1 MHSLSRPEVHV
12 DETIK
17 IGISSC
23 LLGNRVRYD
32 GGHRHDRFITDTLGN
47 YFEFVPVCPEAE
59 CGLGVPREPMHLF
72 GDPGKPRLVTRETGR
87 DLTEKMVNWSRKRVR
102 ELEEED
108 LHGFIF
114 KSRSPSSGME
124 RVKVVGPAKKVT
136 RKGVGMFAREF
147 MRHFPLL
154 PVEEDG
160 RLHDIRLRE
169 NFIER
174 IFAYNHWRSLVAG
187 QKTRGVLVAFHTAHK
202 LQILS
207 HSETHYRAMG
217 RLVAH
222 AREKPIEKL
231 YEDYEKLLAAAFRL
245 KTTVK
250 KNINVLLHILG
261 YFKKQLSTDEKR
273 EMLEVVEQ
281 YRNGHVPLIVP
292 VTLVNHYVR
301 KYEVQYLA
309 EQYYLHPHPLDL
321 KLRNH
326 A

>member
-1 MHSLSRPEVHV
+1 MEV
-12 DETIK
+12 TIK

-32 GGHRHDRFITDTLGN
+32 GGHQHDRFITDTLGK
-47 YFEFVPVCPEAE
+47 YFEFVPVCPEEE
-59 CGLGVPREPMHLF
+59 CGLGVPREPMYLF
-72 GDPGKPRLVTRETGR
+72 GDPQNPRLVTRESGR
-87 DLTEKMVNWSRKRVR
+87 DLTERMVNWSRNRVL
-102 ELEEED
+102 ELEEEN
-108 LHGFIF
+108 LQGFIF

-124 RVKVVGPAKKVT
+124 RVKVYGPDKKET
-136 RKGVGMFAREF
+136 KNGVGMFAREF
-147 MRHFPLL
+147 MQHFPLL

-160 RLHDIRLRE
+160 RLQDIHVRE

-174 IFAYNHWRSLVAG
+174 IFVYNRWRSLIAG
-187 QKTRGVLVAFHTAHK
+187 KKTRGGLVAFHTAHK

-222 AREKPIEKL
+222 AKEKPNGAL
-231 YEDYEKLLAAAFRL
+231 YEEYEKLLVAALRL

-250 KNINVLLHILG
+250 KNINVLLHMLG
-261 YFKKQLSTDEKR
+261 YFKKQLNRDEKQ

-281 YRNGHVPLIVP
+281 YRNGYIPLIVP
-292 VTLVNHYVR
+292 TTLVNHYVR

-309 EQYYLHPHPLDL
+309 GQYYLHPHPLDL

>member
-1 MHSLSRPEVHV
+1 VDV
-12 DETIK
+12 DESIR

-32 GGHRHDRFITDTLGN
+32 GGHQHDRYLTDTLGE
-47 YFEFVPVCPEAE
+47 YFEFVPVCPEEE

-72 GDPGKPRLVTRETGR
+72 GDSEKPRLVTRKTGK
-87 DLTEKMVNWSRKRVR
+87 DLTERMLSWARKRVR

-114 KSRSPSSGME
+114 KGRSPSSGME
-124 RVKVVGPAKKVT
+124 RVKVYGADKKVT
-136 RKGVGMFAREF
+136 KNGVGMFAREF
-147 MRHFPLL
+147 MQHFPLL

-160 RLHDIRLRE
+160 RLHDIHLRE

-174 IFAYNHWRSLVAG
+174 IFVYNRWRSLLAG
-187 QKTRGVLVAFHTAHK
+187 KKTRGELVGFHTVHK
-202 LQILS
+202 LQILA

-222 AREKPIEKL
+222 AKEKQIGTL
-231 YEDYEKLLAAAFRL
+231 YAEYENLLVAALRL

-250 KNINVLLHILG
+250 KNINVLLHMLG
-261 YFKKQLSTDEKR
+261 YFKKKLSGDEKK

-301 KYEVQYLA
+301 KYQVQYLA

>member
-1 MHSLSRPEVHV
+1 MDV

-32 GGHRHDRFITDTLGN
+32 GGHQHDRFITDTLGK
-47 YFEFVPVCPEAE
+47 YFEFVPVCPEEE
-59 CGLGVPREPMHLF
+59 CGLGVPREPMHLY
-72 GDPGKPRLVTRETGR
+72 GDPEKPKLVTRKTGR
-87 DLTEKMVNWSRKRVR
+87 DLTERMLSWARKRVR
-102 ELEEED
+102 ELEKEN

-124 RVKVVGPAKKVT
+124 RVKVYGPDKKLT
-136 RKGVGMFAREF
+136 KNGVGMFAREF

-160 RLHDIRLRE
+160 RLHDIHLRE

-174 IFAYNHWRSLVAG
+174 LFVYNRWRSLLAD
-187 QKTRGVLVAFHTAHK
+187 QKSRGGLVGFHTAHK
-202 LQILS
+202 LQIMS

-222 AREKPIEKL
+222 AKEQPIGTL
-231 YEDYEKLLAAAFRL
+231 YEEYEKLLVGSLRL

-250 KNINVLLHILG
+250 KNINVLLHMLG
-261 YFKKQLSTDEKR
+261 YFKKQLSSDEKK

-281 YRNGHVPLIVP
+281 YRNGYVPLIVP

-301 KYEVQYLA
+301 KYKVKYLA

>member
-1 MHSLSRPEVHV
+1 MN
-12 DETIK
+12 ETIK

-32 GGHRHDRFITDTLGN
+32 GGHQHDRFITDTLGK
-47 YFEFVPVCPEAE
+47 YFEFVPVCPEEE

-72 GDPGKPRLVTRETGR
+72 GDPQKPRLVTRETGR
-87 DLTEKMVNWSRKRVR
+87 DLTERMLNWSRNRVL
-102 ELEEED
+102 ELEGEN

-124 RVKVVGPAKKVT
+124 RVKVYGPDKKVT
-136 RKGVGMFAREF
+136 KNGVGMFAREF
-147 MRHFPLL
+147 MQHFPLL

-160 RLHDIRLRE
+160 RLHDIHLRE

-174 IFAYNHWRSLVAG
+174 IFVYNRWRSLLTG
-187 QKTRGVLVAFHTAHK
+187 GKTRGELVRFHTVHK
-202 LQILS
+202 LQIMS

-222 AREKPIEKL
+222 AKEKPIGALCE
-231 YEDYEKLLAAAFRL
+231 EYEKLLVAALSL

-250 KNINVLLHILG
+250 KNINVLLHMLG
-261 YFKKQLSTDEKR
+261 YFKKQLSGNEKK
-273 EMLEVVEQ
+273 EMLEIVDQ
-281 YRNGHVPLIVP
+281 YRNGYVPLIVP
-292 VTLVNHYVR
+292 ITLVNHYVR

-309 EQYYLHPHPLDL
+309 GQYYLHPHPLDL

>member
-1 MHSLSRPEVHV
+1 M
-12 DETIK
+12 DESIR

-32 GGHRHDRFITDTLGN
+32 GEHQHDRYITDTLGK
-47 YFEFVPVCPEAE
+47 YFEFVPVCPEEE

-72 GDPGKPRLVTRETGR
+72 GDPENPRLVTRKTGK
-87 DLTEKMVNWSRKRVR
+87 DLTERMLNWARKRVR
-102 ELEEED
+102 ELEEEN

-114 KSRSPSSGME
+114 KGRSPSSGME
-124 RVKVVGPAKKVT
+124 RVKVYGPDNRVT
-136 RKGVGMFAREF
+136 RNGVGMFAREF
-147 MRHFPLL
+147 MQHFPLL

-160 RLHDIRLRE
+160 QLHDIHFRE

-174 IFAYNHWRSLVAG
+174 IFVHNRWRSLVAG
-187 QKTRGVLVAFHTAHK
+187 KKTRGGLVDFHAVHK
-202 LQILS
+202 LQIMS

-222 AREKPIEKL
+222 VKEKPVGAL
-231 YEDYEKLLAAAFRL
+231 YSEYENLLVAALRL

-250 KNINVLLHILG
+250 KNTNVLLHMLG
-261 YFKKQLSTDEKR
+261 YFKKQLSSDEKK
-273 EMLEVVEQ
+273 EMLEIIEQ
-281 YRNGHVPLIVP
+281 YRSASVPLIVP
-292 VTLVNHYVR
+292 ITLLNHYVR
-301 KYEVQYLA
+301 KYKVEYLA

-321 KLRNH
+321 KLRNY

>member
-1 MHSLSRPEVHV
+1 M
-12 DETIK
+12 DEKIK

-32 GGHRHDRFITDTLGN
+32 GGHQHDRFITDTLGK
-47 YFEFVPVCPEAE
+47 YFEFVPVCPETE

-72 GDPGKPRLVTRETGR
+72 GEPQNPRLVTRETGR
-87 DLTEKMVNWSRKRVR
+87 DLTERMVNWSKNRVL
-102 ELEEED
+102 ELEGEN

-124 RVKVVGPAKKVT
+124 RVKVYGPNKKVT
-136 RKGVGMFAREF
+136 NNGVGMFAREF
-147 MRHFPLL
+147 MQHFPLL

-160 RLHDIRLRE
+160 RLHDIHLRE

-174 IFAYNHWRSLVAG
+174 IFVCNRWRSLLAG
-187 QKTRGVLVAFHTAHK
+187 KRTRGELVGFHTAHK
-202 LQILS
+202 LQIMS

-222 AREKPIEKL
+222 AKEKAIGTL
-231 YEDYEKLLAAAFRL
+231 YEEYEQSLVAALRL

-250 KNINVLLHILG
+250 KNINVLLHMLG
-261 YFKKQLSTDEKR
+261 YFKKQLSADEKM

-281 YRNGHVPLIVP
+281 YRNGTVPLIVP
-292 VTLVNHYVR
+292 ITLVNHYVR

-309 EQYYLHPHPLDL
+309 GQYYLHPHPLDL

>member
-1 MHSLSRPEVHV
+1 MGEA
-12 DETIK
+12 IK

-32 GGHRHDRFITDTLGN
+32 GEHQLDRFITETLGK
-47 YFEFVPVCPEAE
+47 YFVFVPVCPEAE

-72 GDPGKPRLVTRETGR
+72 GDPEKPRLVTRKTGR
-87 DLTEKMVNWSRKRVR
+87 DLTERMVNWSKKKVK
-102 ELEEED
+102 ELEEEN

-124 RVKVVGPAKKVT
+124 RVKVYGPDKKVT
-136 RKGVGMFAREF
+136 RNGVGMFAREF

-160 RLHDIRLRE
+160 RLHDVRLRE

-174 IFAYNHWRSLVAG
+174 MFAYNRWRSLLSG
-187 QKTRGVLVAFHTAHK
+187 KKTRGELVGFHTTHK

-207 HSETHYRAMG
+207 HSEIHYRAMG

-222 AREKPIEKL
+222 GQEKPIGML
-231 YEDYEKLLAAAFRL
+231 YAEYEKLLVAALQL

-261 YFKKQLSTDEKR
+261 YFKKQLSAEEKK
-273 EMLEVVEQ
+273 EMLEVIDQ
-281 YRNGHVPLIVP
+281 YRNGYVPLIVP
-292 VTLVNHYVR
+292 ITLVNHYVR

-309 EQYYLHPHPLDL
+309 GQFYLHPHPLDL